1 MLELNLQEGDQAYQS
16 GDLERA
22 LEIYEPAAGLFPGN
36 FRVKYNYGVLLRD
49 LDRHHDALREFEIA
63 ARLQPTNPDVFN
75 NLGIIHESLLQYGQ
89 AAAHYRAAISLSPEL
104 AQAHFNLGMLMLR
117 LGHYEEGFAQSE
129 WRWDTDQF
137 SRFECPHPKWDGS
150 YLRGTVLIHTE
161 QGAGDAIQFI
171 RYLPLAAEHC
181 DRVMLVCPQRL
192 MPLFSNVPG
201 VDELRTAGE
210 FSVESFQAYTPLLS
224 LPYLAV
230 TTVDTIPPPAS
241 FLTPSKNPVPL
252 PEFGPADPKLK
263 VGISWAGSRTHTN
276 DHNRSSA
283 LHHFAPLFDLPGV
296 TFYSLQV
303 DESRDELEAF
313 PDQICDLSG
322 LQGDWSEA
330 ASLVQQLDL
339 VIAVDTGVAHLAASL
354 GVPTWIALSQKCD
367 WRWMIDREDS
377 PWYPSVRLFRQPSPG
392 DWDAIVSHMR
402 EALSLQLSNP

>member
-1 MLELNLQEGDQAYQS
+1 MPELNLREGDQAYQS

-22 LEIYEPAAGLFPGN
+22 LEIYEPAAHRLHGD
-36 FRVKYNYGVLLRD
+36 FRVKYNFGVLLRD
-49 LDRHHDALREFEIA
+49 LDRHADAQREFEVA
-63 ARLQPTNPDVFN
+63 ARLEPSNPDVFN
-75 NLGIIHESLLQYGQ
+75 NLGIVHESLLQYGQ
-89 AAAHYRAAISLSPEL
+89 AVAHYRAAIALAPNL
-104 AQAHFNLGMLMLR
+104 AQAHFNLGMLLLR
-117 LGHYEEGFAQSE
+117 LGHFEEGFAESE

-181 DRVMLVCPQRL
+181 DRIMLVCPQRL
-192 MPLFSNVPG
+192 LHLFSKVPG

-210 FSVESFQAYTPLLS
+210 FSIDSFQAYTPLLS

-230 TTVDTIPPPAS
+230 TTLETIPSPAG
-241 FLTPSKNPVPL
+241 FLTPSRHQVPL
-252 PEFGPADPKLK
+252 PDFGAPDTRLK

-276 DHNRSSA
+276 DHNRSST
-283 LHHFAPLFDLPGV
+283 LHHFAALLDLPGV

-303 DESRDELEAF
+303 DESRRELAAF
-313 PDQICDLSG
+313 GDQICDLSE

-339 VIAVDTGVAHLAASL
+339 VVSVDTGVAHLAASL

-377 PWYPSVRLFRQPSPG
+377 PWYPSVRLFRQPAPG
-392 DWDAIVSHMR
+392 DWASTMQKIRV
-402 EALSLQLSNP
+402 ALIERLSTP